1 MKKEGFKMWYIIGI
15 LLLIVGIIIF
25 LSIPFS
31 PTITEFNSI
40 LDRKI
45 KEANGLSPE
54 VFTEKDIHMLPLPV
68 QRYFHYCGYLG
79 TPKMNYMRASFKDVD
94 FIMSPTRTI
103 KIDYQ
108 QLNLVSK
115 PERFAL
121 ITSSLYG
128 IPFEGLDS
136 YQDGKGSMK
145 GRLAKV
151 ITLFDQQGE
160 NMDRSSL
167 VTWLSECL
175 LVPSAA
181 LKDFLIWE
189 SIDDVNARATITWDG
204 ITVSGIFTFSPEG
217 ELLSFRT
224 SDRVAVDMKGE
235 ATRADWSGYFQDYYS
250 VNGILQPKIM
260 KSVWHYHSGDS
271 VYFNQNE
278 SPVSIRYQ

>member
-1 MKKEGFKMWYIIGI
+1 MKRKGLKMWFIIGAS
-15 LLLIVGIIIF
+15 LLIIGIIIF
-25 LSIPFS
+25 LCIPSS
-31 PTITEFNSI
+31 PTRNDFNSI
-40 LDRKI
+40 VERKI
-45 KEANGLSPE
+45 KEANGLSEE
-54 VFTEKDIHMLPLPV
+54 VFTETDIQILPLPV
-68 QRYFHYCGYLG
+68 QHYFRYCGYLG
-79 TPKMNYMRASFKDVD
+79 TPKMNYMRASFVDVD
-94 FIMSPTRTI
+94 FIMSPTRTV

-121 ITSSLYG
+121 ISSSLYG

-136 YQDGKGSMK
+136 YQNGKGSMK
-145 GRLAKV
+145 GKLAKV
-151 ITLFDQQGE
+151 ITIFDQRGE

-175 LVPSAA
+175 LVPNAA
-181 LKDFLIWE
+181 LNDFIIWK
-189 SIDDVNARATITWDG
+189 SIDDTNARVTITWEG
-204 ITVSGIFTFSPEG
+204 ITVSGIFNFSPEG

-235 ATRADWSGYFQDYYS
+235 VTKADWSGYFQDYHP

-260 KSVWHYHSGDS
+260 KSVWHYLDGDS

-278 SPVSIRYQ
+278 SPVFIRYQ

>member
-40 LDRKI
+40 ADRKT
-45 KEANGLSPE
+45 KEANSLSPE

-136 YQDGKGSMK
+136 YQNGKGSMK

>member
-1 MKKEGFKMWYIIGI
+1 MKRKGFKIWFIIGT
-15 LLLIVGIIIF
+15 LLVIIGIIIF
-25 LSIPFS
+25 LCIPFS
-31 PTITEFNSI
+31 PTRNDFNSI
-40 LDRKI
+40 VERKI
-45 KEANGLSPE
+45 KEANGLSEE
-54 VFTEKDIHMLPLPV
+54 VFTETDIQMLPLPV
-68 QRYFHYCGYLG
+68 QRYFRHCGYLG
-79 TPKMNYMRASFKDVD
+79 TPKMNYMKASFVDVD
-94 FIMSPTRTI
+94 FIMSPTRTV

-121 ITSSLYG
+121 ISSSLYG

-136 YQDGKGSMK
+136 YQNGKGSMK
-145 GRLAKV
+145 GKLTKI

-175 LVPSAA
+175 LVPNAA
-181 LKDFLIWE
+181 LNDFIIWKP
-189 SIDDVNARATITWDG
+189 IDDTNARATITWEG
-204 ITVSGIFTFSPEG
+204 IRVSGIFNFSPEG

-224 SDRVAVDMKGE
+224 SERVAVDMKGKV
-235 ATRADWSGYFQDYYS
+235 TRADWSGYFQDYHP

-260 KSVWHYHSGDS
+260 KSVWHYLDRDS

-278 SPVSIRYQ
+278 SPVFIRYQ